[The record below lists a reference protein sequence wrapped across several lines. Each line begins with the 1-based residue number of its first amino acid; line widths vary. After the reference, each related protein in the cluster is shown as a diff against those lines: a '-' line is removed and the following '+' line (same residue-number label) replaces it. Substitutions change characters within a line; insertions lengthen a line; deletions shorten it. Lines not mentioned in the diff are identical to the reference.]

1 MNRRTLRRIA
11 TGSAAGCLALGLG
24 LGAGCETLKAVSEGV
39 AAVGVAT
46 GQVSEEQAQ
55 SIVRTGSALGTAFE
69 QLSPE
74 NEYYLGRSVTAT
86 ILSHYK
92 PLENQALNLYV
103 NELGQSLALFSKQP
117 ETFGGYHFLV
127 LDSDEVNAFAGP
139 GGLITLTRG
148 MLRCCRTEDA
158 LAAVLA
164 HEIGH
169 IQCRHGVRAIKKS
182 RWTGALT
189 TVVVEAGKSL
199 GSADLAEATKAFEGS
214 IGDVTQTLMNS
225 GYGRAAERE
234 ADAAAIA
241 ILRGSGYDPHA
252 LVDMLEQMKQFVQPG
267 GLGFA
272 KTHPAPQDRI
282 KDILPA
288 VGTAAP
294 AAQPAA
300 RQQRFAATMKGI

>member
-1 MNRRTLRRIA
+1 MSTSIRHL
-11 TGSAAGCLALGLG
+11 AAGVAAGSLALGLS
-24 LGAGCETLKAVSEGV
+24 LGAGCETLKVVPEGV
-39 AAVGVAT
+39 AAVGEASGAIT
-46 GQVSEEQAQ
+46 KEQAE
-55 SIVRTGSALGTAFE
+55 SIVRTGTALGDAVT
-69 QLSPE
+69 QLTPE
-74 NEYYLGRSVTAT
+74 NEYYIGRSVTAT
-86 ILSHYK
+86 ILTKYQPFSN
-92 PLENQALNLYV
+92 EALNLYV
-103 NELGQSLALFSKQP
+103 NEIGQALALYSKRP

-158 LAAVLA
+158 LAAVVA

-169 IQCRHGVRAIKKS
+169 VEHQHGLRAIKKS
-182 RWTGALT
+182 RWTGAFT

-214 IGDVTQTLMNS
+214 ISDVTQTLMNS

-234 ADAAAIA
+234 ADASAVA
-241 ILRGSGYDPHA
+241 ILRAAGYDPHA
-252 LVDMLEQMKQFVQPG
+252 LVDMLEQMKAYVKPG

-282 KDILPA
+282 NDISPA
-288 VGTAAP
+288 LGPGGAVAP
-294 AAQPAA
+294 PVV
-300 RQQRFAATMKGI
+300 RQQRFVAAMKGA